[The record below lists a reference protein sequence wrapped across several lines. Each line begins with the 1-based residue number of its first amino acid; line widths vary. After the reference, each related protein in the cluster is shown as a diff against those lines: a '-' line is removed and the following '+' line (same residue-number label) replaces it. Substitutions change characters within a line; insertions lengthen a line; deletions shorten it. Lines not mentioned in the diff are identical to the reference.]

1 MGLQSPLYYFI
12 LCFTNYGMSCVFFFF
27 SILNLGHFIRKIKW
41 IHSKLW
47 LVKYIVEHKKWDRE
61 FTFLRSSILINLW
74 QIFLEKNTN
83 LICMMHYTYKLKILL
98 VSLLPWPPLEIPI
111 WLFLDFLLLFL
122 LLIIWPN
129 WKHSLKLPVPMGP
142 KKKKKTIHWIYF
154 IFLFNPIPNEMIW
167 HIIVKGTQIF
177 FFCKG

>member
-1 MGLQSPLYYFI
+1 MRRG
-12 LCFTNYGMSCVFFFF
+12 YGSSIPSLLFHFMLHQLWYVMCIFF

-83 LICMMHYTYKLKILL
+83 LICMMNYTYKLKILL

-129 WKHSLKLPVPMGP
+129 WKHSLNLPVPMGP
-142 KKKKKTIHWIYF
+142 KKKKNHPLNLLYF
-154 IFLFNPIPNEMIW
+154 F
-167 HIIVKGTQIF
+167 V
-177 FFCKG
+177 